1 MPVTYQINREARFIE
16 TYCTGVVTFD
26 EVMGHFE
33 QLEAEAALPER
44 LDVLLDLAG
53 ATTLPESG
61 QLLEVARA
69 VERLKAKL
77 EWGACAIVASHDAL
91 FGMSRMFEAF
101 AEGSFARIAVFRK
114 REDAKGWLA
123 CCRAP
128 SA

>member
-101 AEGSFARIAVFRK
+101 AEESFARIAVFRK